1 MLIEVGVILVVTL
14 KKTVEDYNAIEVFIE
29 STVQRKDV
37 Q

>member
-14 KKTVEDYNAIEVFIE
+14 EKTVEDHNAIEVFIE
-29 STVQRKDV
+29 SAVQRKDV